1 MLFCRR
7 LAHTEF
13 YVYLL
18 VKKNARSL
26 IPEQKYTSERK
37 NLQRPPDYLP
47 ANRCLGALAAWPSTE
62 SLVQCSINMP
72 SGHSFT
78 ARAPRPH

>member
-37 NLQRPPDYLP
+37 NLQRPPEYLP
-47 ANRCLGALAAWPSTE
+47 ANSVRRMA
-62 SLVQCSINMP
+62 VD
-72 SGHSFT
+72 
-78 ARAPRPH
+78 

>member
-26 IPEQKYTSERK
+26 IPEQKSTSERK
-37 NLQRPPDYLP
+37 NLQRLPEYLP
-47 ANRCLGALAAWPSTE
+47 ANRYLVARDARCRLNFWCTAA
-62 SLVQCSINMP
+62 
-72 SGHSFT
+72 
-78 ARAPRPH
+78 